1 MVHVVSKIVV
11 KNIISSFKSFDEK
24 KIIDDPKS
32 TPLYIIK
39 VFDDVNDIVD
49 TWYDLFC
56 DIVDKHLPLRQHH
69 VKRKQQPKWL
79 TADIIDAF
87 KTRDRLTS
95 LNNHEQNKIW
105 RNKVSKMITTL
116 KKLQYSEIINENV
129 NNPSSV
135 WEHFK
140 EIGASKRNIG
150 TSIFPLKLM
159 IKQLII
165 PLKFHLISIFFGV
178 CSFENKG
185 TNCAF

>member
-1 MVHVVSKIVV
+1 MVHVVSKILI

-32 TPLYIIK
+32 TPRDIIQ

-49 TWYDLFC
+49 TRSDLFC
-56 DIVDKHLPLRQHH
+56 EIVDKHLNLRQHH

-105 RNKVSKMITTL
+105 RNKV
-116 KKLQYSEIINENV
+116 
-129 NNPSSV
+129 
-135 WEHFK
+135 
-140 EIGASKRNIG
+140 R
-150 TSIFPLKLM
+150 
-159 IKQLII
+159 
-165 PLKFHLISIFFGV
+165 
-178 CSFENKG
+178 
-185 TNCAF
+185 